1 MFETRPSRRD
11 FLRGATAL
19 SMATLFSQA
28 ARADEDTVQIMG
40 VETAAL
46 DDWSE
51 YQAET
56 GLKVAFTGIN
66 SDIGIFRQ
74 EVVANS
80 AGDNI
85 DIFLMDGGIQ
95 EELGPGGFFLPID
108 GSRVP
113 GWSDMPE
120 SLRNSPLLTD
130 SKGTLYGIP
139 AVLNADS
146 FAYYPE
152 LTPDNGKPL
161 SFSLLFESDVTKGK
175 VGLEDNWLTTLA
187 MAAAFLKASKNM
199 AIENPSSMTAEEC
212 KKVVDYL
219 IERKKAGQ
227 FRALWKSYDES
238 VDMLG
243 SQEVIVSNV
252 WEPAVKQL
260 QKAGKNVKYAY
271 TVEGYNKWLIGAY
284 VPTQVKDRGTEE
296 MVYKALG
303 GLLGGAYCA
312 RIAVLRG
319 YATGRPQLGLE
330 YAKAHN
336 YSAEQIADI
345 QANIDKVNKKFEAPL
360 FWQNAAP
367 AEVTAIEAEWDRF
380 RQA

>member
-1 MFETRPSRRD
+1 MKIRPSRRD
-11 FLRGATAL
+11 FFRGATAL
-19 SMATLFSQA
+19 SLASLLPVS
-28 ARADEDTVQIMG
+28 ARADDQTIRIMG

-46 DDWSE
+46 DKWDE
-51 YQAET
+51 YSAET
-56 GLKVAFTGIN
+56 GLKVEFTGIN
-66 SDIGIFRQ
+66 SDVGIFRQ
-74 EVVANS
+74 EVVANGD
-80 AGDNI
+80 GDNI

-95 EELGPGGFFLPID
+95 EELGPGGYFLPID
-108 GSRVP
+108 GTRVP

-120 SLRNSPLLTD
+120 TLRNSPLLTD
-130 SKGTLYGIP
+130 KKGTLYGIP

-175 VGLEDNWLTTLA
+175 VGLEDNWLTTLP
-187 MAAAFLKASKNM
+187 MAATFLKVAKNM
-199 AIENPSSMTAEEC
+199 AIGNPSAMTADET

-227 FRALWKSYDES
+227 FRALWTSFDES

-243 SQEVIVSNV
+243 NKEVIVSNV

-284 VPTQVKDRGTEE
+284 VATQVKSRGTEDL
-296 MVYKALG
+296 VYKALG
-303 GLLGGAYCA
+303 GLLGGAYSA

-319 YATGRPQLGLE
+319 YATGRPELGLQ

-336 YSAEQIADI
+336 YPADEIADI
-345 QANIDKVNKKFEAPL
+345 EANIAKVNKKFTAPL

-367 AEVTAIEAEWDRF
+367 PELTVIEAEWDRF

>member
-1 MFETRPSRRD
+1 VFTHNLSRRK
-11 FLRGATAL
+11 FLHGAAAL
-19 SMATLFSQA
+19 SLTAAFART
-28 ARADEDTVQIMG
+28 ARAEDQTIRIMG

-51 YQAET
+51 YEAET

-66 SDIGIFRQ
+66 SDVGIFRQ

-95 EELGPGGFFLPID
+95 EELGPSGHFLQID
-108 GSRVP
+108 GARIP

-120 SLRNSPLLTD
+120 NMRNSPLLTD
-130 SKGTLYGIP
+130 KKGTLYGIP

-152 LTPDNGKPL
+152 LTPDDGKPL
-161 SFSLLFESDVTKGK
+161 SFALLFESDVTKGK
-175 VGLEDNWLTTLA
+175 VGLEDNWLTTLP
-187 MAAAFLKASKNM
+187 MAATYLKVAKGV
-199 AIENPSSMTAEEC
+199 AIDSPSSMTADEC
-212 KKVVDYL
+212 RKVVDFL

-227 FRALWKSYDES
+227 FRALWTSFDES
-238 VDMLG
+238 VQMLG

-252 WEPAVKQL
+252 WEPAVKEL
-260 QKAGKNVKYAY
+260 LKAGKKVKYAY

-284 VPTQVKDRGTEE
+284 VASQVKDRGTEDL
-296 MVYKALG
+296 VYKALG
-303 GLLGGAYCA
+303 GLLGGAYAA

-319 YATGRPQLGLE
+319 YATGRPELGLQ

-336 YSAEQIADI
+336 YPADQIADI
-345 QANIDKVNKKFEAPL
+345 QNNIDKVTKKFTAPL

-367 AEVTAIEAEWDRF
+367 EQITTIESEWDRF

>member
-1 MFETRPSRRD
+1 MFEFKPSRRD

-19 SMATLFSQA
+19 SMAALAPA
-28 ARADEDTVQIMG
+28 ARADDQAIRIMG

-56 GLKVAFTGIN
+56 GLKVEFTGIN
-66 SDIGIFRQ
+66 SDVGIFRQ

-80 AGDNI
+80 AGDNV

-95 EELGPGGFFLPID
+95 QELGPSGHFLALD
-108 GSRVP
+108 GTRIP

-120 SLRNSPLLTD
+120 GLRTSPLLTD
-130 SKGTLYGIP
+130 AKGNLYGIP
-139 AVLNADS
+139 AVENADS

-161 SFSLLFESDVTKGK
+161 SFALLFESDVTKGK

-199 AIENPSSMTAEEC
+199 PIADPSSMTAEEC

-227 FRALWKSYDES
+227 FRALWRSFDES
-238 VDMLG
+238 VEMLG
-243 SQEVIVSNV
+243 SKEVIVSNV

-260 QKAGKNVKYAY
+260 KKAGKNVKYAY

-284 VPTQVKDRGTEE
+284 VASQVKDRGTEDL
-296 MVYKALG
+296 VYKALG
-303 GLLGGAYCA
+303 GLLGGAYSA

-319 YATGRPQLGLE
+319 YATGRPELGLE
-330 YAKAHN
+330 YAKAHDFP
-336 YSAEQIADI
+336 AEDIAAI
-345 QANIDKVNKKFEAPL
+345 EANIEKVNKKFEAPL

-367 AEVTAIEAEWDRF
+367 PEVSAIEAEWDRF